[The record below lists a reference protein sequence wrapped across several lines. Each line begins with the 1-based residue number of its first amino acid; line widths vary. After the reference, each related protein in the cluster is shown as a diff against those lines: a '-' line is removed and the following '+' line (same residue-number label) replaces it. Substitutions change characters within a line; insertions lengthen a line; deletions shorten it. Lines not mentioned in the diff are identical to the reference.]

1 MMLPTD
7 YALIQDKSFKKF
19 VKAYAADQD
28 LFFKE
33 QVFKRSSMS
42 VNADGSRSFSKAFST
57 LLELGVPEKQWVSQ
71 EPWLMK
77 TVEEQES
84 K

>member
-1 MMLPTD
+1 
-7 YALIQDKSFKKF
+7 
-19 VKAYAADQD
+19 
-28 LFFKE
+28 
-33 QVFKRSSMS
+33 MS